1 AQHVEGVLIVRI
13 EEPLYFA
20 NAGQLHA
27 RLTRMEMY
35 GDMRAHPSEA
45 PRMTPTRAVVF
56 DLIGMSTI
64 DGSALEIL
72 LSIVHEYRR
81 RQVRVL
87 FVRVCDEVRTR
98 FERAEMGSAG
108 GEHDF
113 SDIGAALAHLEQQLC
128 TSTLS

>member
-1 AQHVEGVLIVRI
+1 
-13 EEPLYFA
+13 
-20 NAGQLHA
+20 LHA
-27 RLTRMEMY
+27 RLTRMELY

-56 DLIGMSTI
+56 DLIGMSDI

-72 LSIVHEYRR
+72 RSMVHKYRQ

-87 FVRVCDEVRTR
+87 FVRVCDKVRVR
-98 FERAEMGSAG
+98 FERAEMGRAG
-108 GEHDF
+108 GEYDF

-128 TSTLS
+128 VVSSSS